1 MVESYFT
8 VADLG
13 IDEYVEKHSR
23 FIATVVPI
31 KNQDEALKTIEAV
44 RSKHW
49 DARHNVY
56 AYTLLDGNIKRYSDD
71 GEPSGTAGV
80 PVLNILEKSE
90 LQNVL
95 VVVTRYFGG
104 ILLGTGGLVRAY
116 SHTAKLGV
124 EKAKIIK
131 RCLCDIISLEINYT
145 LLGKIQNYLEQRNIK
160 INSTNY
166 EDNVKIEVSLSVA
179 SKDTFIKE
187 IIELTD
193 GQISYKEIGQA
204 YADFEEKNTR

>member
-1 MVESYFT
+1 MVENYYT

-13 IDEYVEKHSR
+13 VDEYVEKHSR

-31 KNQDEALKTIEAV
+31 QSQDEATKTIEAI
-44 RSKHW
+44 RSKYW
-49 DARHNVY
+49 DAKHNVY

-90 LQNVL
+90 LKNVL

-124 EKAKIIK
+124 EKAKIVK
-131 RCLCDIISLEINYT
+131 RCLCDILSLEINYT
-145 LLGKIQNYLEQRNIK
+145 LLGKVQNYIEQRNIK
-160 INSTNY
+160 INSTSY
-166 EDNVKIEVSLSVA
+166 EDDVKIEVGLAVKF
-179 SKDTFIKE
+179 KDTFIKE

-204 YADFEEKNTR
+204 YADFEKNND

>member
-1 MVESYFT
+1 MAESYYT

-31 KNQDEALKTIEAV
+31 KSQDEATKTIEAI
-44 RSKHW
+44 RSKYW

-56 AYTLLDGNIKRYSDD
+56 AYTLLEGNIKRYSDD

-116 SHTAKLGV
+116 SHAAKLGV
-124 EKAKIIK
+124 EKAKIVK
-131 RCLCDIISLEINYT
+131 RCLCDIISIELNYT
-145 LLGKIQNYLEQRNIK
+145 LLGKVQNYLEQRKIK
-160 INSTNY
+160 INTINY
-166 EDNVKIEVSLSVA
+166 EDNVKIEVSLVLA
-179 SKDTFIKE
+179 FKDMFVKE
-187 IIELTD
+187 IVELTD
-193 GQISYKEIGQA
+193 GQISYKENGQA
-204 YADFEEKNTR
+204 YADFEEINN